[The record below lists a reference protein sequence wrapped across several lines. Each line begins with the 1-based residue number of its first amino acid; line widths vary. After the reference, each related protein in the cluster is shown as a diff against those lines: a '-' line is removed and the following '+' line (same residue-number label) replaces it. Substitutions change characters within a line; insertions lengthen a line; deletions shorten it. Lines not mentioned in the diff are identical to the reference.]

1 MEGKM
6 KCTCKHSFM
15 PNKSVNKNIKKM
27 IAVKD
32 KIWFLLKL
40 FAFNFIVIDFFRSY
54 SEGLSQ

>member
-1 MEGKM
+1 M